1 MVCRATEADSE
12 ENRVALENKG
22 RAMVQ
27 PRSMS
32 GAPRRCWGG
41 GGTARR
47 QKKKNF
53 TVSAPNS
60 DAATAVAM
68 QVSRCKRYHATQER
82 AFAAAVA
89 WPGTVPPPSH
99 GRGLGPYGG
108 HVYIYIYV
116 IGVQEGYTK
125 QKNVT
130 IAAQDTEVRPRQ
142 RRYPGPKWDPH
153 RGGSIQDTGGS
164 IQDTG
169 GSIQFV

>member
-82 AFAAAVA
+82 RAFAAAVA
-89 WPGTVPPPSH
+89 WPGTVPHLARPWAWPV
-99 GRGLGPYGG
+99 RGTC
-108 HVYIYIYV
+108 IYIYV
-116 IGVQEGYTK
+116 IGVQEGCIK

-153 RGGSIQDTGGS
+153 RGRSIQDTGGS

>member
-82 AFAAAVA
+82 RAFAAAVA
-89 WPGTVPPPSH
+89 WPGTVPHP
-99 GRGLGPYGG
+99 RTAVGLARTGDM
-108 HVYIYIYV
+108 YIYM
-116 IGVQEGYTK
+116 
-125 QKNVT
+125 
-130 IAAQDTEVRPRQ
+130 
-142 RRYPGPKWDPH
+142 
-153 RGGSIQDTGGS
+153 
-164 IQDTG
+164 
-169 GSIQFV
+169 